1 MLPLV
6 LGGKHRRK
14 SLEALPLFGRRRES
28 FCDPAARVVLAHQN
42 TAFETHPAI
51 HPYIVLP
58 ANAGTQLPLRAFAP
72 LREIL
77 KASRK
82 GAKARRDAQPR
93 TDSEAGKNDS
103 HKDTETRSVGEA
115 LNVARRRTYRFAAR
129 DRKSTRLN
137 SSP

>member
-1 MLPLV
+1 MRISDWSSDVCSSDLPDRGDRRCRDQILPLV

-58 ANAGTQLPLRAFAP
+58 ANAGTQLPLR
-72 LREIL
+72 
-77 KASRK
+77 
-82 GAKARRDAQPR
+82 
-93 TDSEAGKNDS
+93 SEEHTSELQSLMRISYA
-103 HKDTETRSVGEA
+103 VFC
-115 LNVARRRTYRFAAR
+115 L
-129 DRKSTRLN
+129 
-137 SSP
+137 